1 VGAVSAA
8 VELPTTTVDLV
19 ALAAERARGRVVEV
33 AASLLASLDYTGAAG
48 RLPADARVQVSRLR
62 HAVKL
67 ATHPSATLT
76 PAVPARELAR
86 FGTAAEVAAVVGRWA
101 AAQPWGQLD
110 PGPVGWVYVLCFR
123 DPATGEHR
131 PLCGNGPGG
140 QYAGHYWGWT
150 TDLVRRIEREHRN
163 PAWKGKGRLVR
174 VALAA
179 GLGFELAWVEYPAT
193 PGREQRLKGRSAYP
207 RCPLCRG
214 TGAPLDAAAVM
225 AASLTASSPSATSSL
240 GVGVAG

>member
-1 VGAVSAA
+1 VQLPTAA
-8 VELPTTTVDLV
+8 VDLA

-33 AASLLASLDYTGAAG
+33 AANLLASLDYSGAAG

-67 ATHPSATLT
+67 ATHPSLTLT
-76 PAVPARELAR
+76 PVVPTRDPARA
-86 FGTAAEVAAVVGRWA
+86 GTAADVAAVLGRWA
-101 AAQPWGQLD
+101 ATQPWAQLD
-110 PGPVGWVYVLCFR
+110 PGPVGWVYLLCFR
-123 DPATGEHR
+123 DPETGAHR
-131 PLCGNGPGG
+131 PLRGNGPGG

-163 PAWKGKGRLVR
+163 PAWKGKGRLVK

-179 GLGFELAWVEYPAT
+179 GLGFELAYVEYPAT
-193 PGREQRLKGRSAYP
+193 QGREQRLKGRSAYP
-207 RCPLCRG
+207 RCPLCRD

-225 AASLTASSPSATSSL
+225 AASLAISPGSAGAV
-240 GVGVAG
+240 GVGVVG

>member
-1 VGAVSAA
+1 MTAA
-8 VELPTTTVDLV
+8 VQLPTAAVDLV

-67 ATHPSATLT
+67 AIHPTATLR
-76 PAVPARELAR
+76 PAAPAREPAR
-86 FGTAAEVAAVVGRWA
+86 VGTAAEVAVVVGRWA
-101 AAQPWGQLD
+101 AVQPWARLD
-110 PGPVGWVYVLCFR
+110 PGPVGWVYLLCFR
-123 DPATGEHR
+123 DPATGAHR

-150 TDLVRRIEREHRN
+150 TDLVRRVEREHRN
-163 PAWKGKGRLVR
+163 PAWRGKGRLVR

-179 GLGFELAWVEYPAT
+179 GLTFELAWVEYPAT

-225 AASLTASSPSATSSL
+225 AASLAATSPGST
-240 GVGVAG
+240 GAVGVEVAR

>member
-1 VGAVSAA
+1 MTAA
-8 VELPTTTVDLV
+8 VELPTAAVDLA

-67 ATHPSATLT
+67 AIHPTAATLT
-76 PAVPARELAR
+76 PVVPTRDPARV
-86 FGTAAEVAAVVGRWA
+86 GTAADVAAVVGRWTA
-101 AAQPWGQLD
+101 TQPWARLD
-110 PGPVGWVYVLCFR
+110 PGPVGWVYLLCFR
-123 DPATGEHR
+123 DPETGEHR
-131 PLCGNGPGG
+131 PLRGNGPGG

-179 GLGFELAWVEYPAT
+179 GLGFELAYVEYPAT

-207 RCPLCRG
+207 RCPLCRD

-225 AASLTASSPSATSSL
+225 AASLAATSTGSV
-240 GVGVAG
+240 GVGVVG

>member
-1 VGAVSAA
+1 MTAA
-8 VELPTTTVDLV
+8 ALLPTTVDPA
-19 ALAAERARGRVVEV
+19 ALASERARGRVVEV
-33 AASLLASLDYTGAAG
+33 AASLLASLDYSGAAG

-76 PAVPARELAR
+76 PAAPTREPARVAS
-86 FGTAAEVAAVVGRWA
+86 AAEVAAVVGRWA
-101 AAQPWGQLD
+101 AAQPWAQLD
-110 PGPVGWVYVLCFR
+110 PGPVGWVYLLCFR
-123 DPATGEHR
+123 DPTTGAHR
-131 PLCGNGPGG
+131 PLRGNGPGG

-179 GLGFELAWVEYPAT
+179 GLSFELAYVEYPAT

-214 TGAPLDAAAVM
+214 TGGPLDPAMVM
-225 AASLTASSPSATSSL
+225 AASLAASPGSTGSL
-240 GVGVAG
+240 GVGVVG

>member
-1 VGAVSAA
+1 MTAA
-8 VELPTTTVDLV
+8 AQLPTAAPVDPA
-19 ALAAERARGRVVEV
+19 ALASERARGRVVEV
-33 AASLLASLDYTGAAG
+33 AASLLASLDYSGAAG

-67 ATHPSATLT
+67 AIHPSATTT
-76 PAVPARELAR
+76 PAVPAGVPAR
-86 FGTAAEVAAVVGRWA
+86 VGTAAEVAAVVGRWA
-101 AAQPWGQLD
+101 AAQPWAQLD
-110 PGPVGWVYVLCFR
+110 PGPVGWVYLLCFR
-123 DPATGEHR
+123 DPATGAHR

-179 GLGFELAWVEYPAT
+179 GLTFELAWVEYPAT

-214 TGAPLDAAAVM
+214 TGAPLDAASVM
-225 AASLTASSPSATSSL
+225 AASLTAPGSIGSVGG
-240 GVGVAG
+240 GVGG